1 MSTRGAAEGR
11 PYENNRKGE
20 ESMAKGIC
28 PTPGFEKLLVATDGS
43 EFSKAA
49 VQEAIK
55 IAGAC
60 SSTLYVLLV
69 VEINAEVELWDAQSA
84 DKIEKDMRKYL
95 EGIKAR
101 AVREGIKCEII
112 LHLGDEP
119 YRNIVS
125 EAKERKVNTII
136 MGSHGRTGLTR
147 LMMGSVVTRVIG
159 HAPCKVL
166 VVPVKVK

>member
-1 MSTRGAAEGR
+1 MNKRT
-11 PYENNRKGE
+11 
-20 ESMAKGIC
+20 C

-55 IAGAC
+55 IAISC
-60 SSTLYVLLV
+60 SSILYVVLV
-69 VEINAEVELWDAQSA
+69 IEVNAEIDLWDAQAA
-84 DKIEKDMRKYL
+84 DKLEKEMRSYL
-95 EGIKAR
+95 EGIQAKA
-101 AVREGIKCEII
+101 AREGVTCEVI

-119 YRNIVS
+119 YKDIVA
-125 EAKERKVNTII
+125 EAKKRKVSTII

-147 LMMGSVVTRVIG
+147 LMMGSVVSRVIG

-166 VVPVKVK
+166 VVPVKAKK

>member
-1 MSTRGAAEGR
+1 
-11 PYENNRKGE
+11 
-20 ESMAKGIC
+20 MAKQVC

-55 IAGAC
+55 IASSC
-60 SSTLYVLLV
+60 SSTLYAVLV
-69 VEINAEVELWDAQSA
+69 IEVNAEIDLWDAQAA
-84 DKIEKDMRKYL
+84 DKLEKEMRRYL
-95 EGIKAR
+95 EGIQAKA
-101 AVREGIKCEII
+101 AREGVTCEVI

-119 YRNIVS
+119 YKDIVA
-125 EAKERKVNTII
+125 EAKKRKVSTII

-147 LMMGSVVTRVIG
+147 LMMGSVVSRVIG

-166 VVPVKVK
+166 VVPVKAKK

>member
-1 MSTRGAAEGR
+1 
-11 PYENNRKGE
+11 
-20 ESMAKGIC
+20 MAKQTC

-49 VQEAIK
+49 VHEAIK
-55 IAGAC
+55 IAGSC

-69 VEINAEVELWDAQSA
+69 IEVNAGVDLWDAQAA
-84 DKIEKDMRKYL
+84 DILEKKMRSYL
-95 EGIKAR
+95 DGIKAK
-101 AVREGIKCEII
+101 AAKEGVTCEVL

-119 YRNIVS
+119 YKDIVS
-125 EAKERKVNTII
+125 EAKKRKVTTII

-147 LMMGSVVTRVIG
+147 LMMGSVVARVIG

-166 VVPVKVK
+166 VVPVKEKK

>member
-1 MSTRGAAEGR
+1 
-11 PYENNRKGE
+11 
-20 ESMAKGIC
+20 MARQVC

-55 IAGAC
+55 IARAC
-60 SSTLYVLLV
+60 SSMLYVLLV
-69 VEINAEVELWDAQSA
+69 IEISSEIEMWDAVSA
-84 DKIEKDMRKYL
+84 DKLEKDMRRYL
-95 EGIKAR
+95 QGIKSR
-101 AVREGIKCEII
+101 AAKEGVKCELIM
-112 LHLGDEP
+112 HLGDAP
-119 YRNIVS
+119 YKDIIS
-125 EAKERKVNTII
+125 EAVKRKISTII

-166 VVPVKVK
+166 VVPTRAKK

>member
-1 MSTRGAAEGR
+1 MPKR
-11 PYENNRKGE
+11 
-20 ESMAKGIC
+20 IC

-43 EFSKAA
+43 GFSKAA
-49 VQEAIK
+49 VHEAIK

-69 VEINAEVELWDAQSA
+69 IEMNAEVELWDAQSA
-84 DKIEKDMRKYL
+84 DKLEKDMRKYL
-95 EGIKAR
+95 DGIKTR
-101 AVREGIKCEII
+101 AAKEGVKCEVI

-119 YRNIVS
+119 YKDIVS
-125 EAKERKVNTII
+125 EAKERKVSTII

-147 LMMGSVVTRVIG
+147 LMMGSVVSRVIG

-166 VVPVKVK
+166 VVPVKEKE

>member
-1 MSTRGAAEGR
+1 MTKRT
-11 PYENNRKGE
+11 
-20 ESMAKGIC
+20 C

-55 IAGAC
+55 IAISC
-60 SSTLYVLLV
+60 SSILYVVLV
-69 VEINAEVELWDAQSA
+69 IEVNAEIDLWDAQAA
-84 DKIEKDMRKYL
+84 DKLEKEMRRYL
-95 EGIKAR
+95 EGIQAKA
-101 AVREGIKCEII
+101 AREGVTCEVI

-119 YRNIVS
+119 YKDIVA
-125 EAKERKVNTII
+125 EAKKRKVSTII

-147 LMMGSVVTRVIG
+147 LMMGSVVSRVIG

-166 VVPVKVK
+166 VVPVKAKK